1 MLDCALPGAKVPAVD
16 LPECTQDADCPSQ
29 RSCLQQRC
37 QNPCAVSAVCS
48 PAQECRVLDTLPLR
62 TVVCVCPPD
71 TIASKDGRCS
81 PIGECPPPP
90 ANNKTSG
97 S

>member
-1 MLDCALPGAKVPAVD
+1 ME

-29 RSCLQQRC
+29 RSCLQNRC

-71 TIASKDGRCS
+71 TIASKDGLCS
-81 PIGECPPPP
+81 PIGRH
-90 ANNKTSG
+90 SDI